1 MRLQKNE
8 RHFRSVPE
16 WFARKHWEAIFEGF
30 EANRKSKR
38 LPSPVDREPYLF
50 FAGERYCLEDY
61 EHVRGRLANS
71 KAWSIGWAIAS
82 EEFRDCSAPAHTLAE
97 LFMTEQLA

>member
-1 MRLQKNE
+1 MKHQKNE

-30 EANRKSKR
+30 ESNRKSKR
-38 LPSPVDREPYLF
+38 LPSPVDIEPYLF
-50 FAGERYCLEDY
+50 FAGKRYCLEDY

-71 KAWSIGWAIAS
+71 KAWSIGWAVAQ
-82 EEFRDCSAPAHTLAE
+82 EALRDAVAPAQTLAE
-97 LFMTEQLA
+97 LFKMEKYA